1 MCLPFNE
8 AFPTSPAL
16 SSLTRSAFSTHIYYS
31 THYYLCTGPLIS
43 SLMKCI
49 LREYQT
55 ECLTQ
60 VISSKQVWTWSPRD
74 QWERL

>member
-1 MCLPFNE
+1 MHLPFNE

-16 SSLTRSAFSTHIYYS
+16 SSPMHSAFSTHIYYS

-49 LREYQT
+49 LREYSIRVLDTGYQQYAS
-55 ECLTQ
+55 LDL
-60 VISSKQVWTWSPRD
+60 VS
-74 QWERL
+74 